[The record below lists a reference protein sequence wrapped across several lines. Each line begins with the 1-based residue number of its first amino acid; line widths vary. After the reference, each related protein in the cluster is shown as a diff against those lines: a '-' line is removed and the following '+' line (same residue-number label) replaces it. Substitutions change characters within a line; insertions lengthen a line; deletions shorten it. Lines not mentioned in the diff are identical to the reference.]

1 MKLSAPYKRI
11 IVEIICLL
19 YVLLFIYAA
28 VSKLLDFQNF
38 RVQLAQSPLLSA
50 YAQSIAPLVLAT
62 ELLIVLMLS
71 YKRTRIFGLYSAFF
85 LMTAFTM
92 YIHLILNYSDFIP
105 CSCGGILEKM
115 GWTEHLIF
123 NIFFIIL
130 GGIAIALSEESRQT
144 TKSKILLKCFG
155 SIAAAMLLV
164 TLLFLSSEHII
175 KKENNFTRRFLQHPV
190 EQDKVFDLKFD
201 SYYFAG
207 YSKDKIYL
215 GNYTAP
221 EIFTSIDTAYKTQKS
236 LKLVLDKP
244 GQKFRSALLQ
254 VREPYFY
261 IYDGS
266 VPVIF
271 RGHVGNSFAEKMSN
285 DNASFTQLQITSPDL
300 FAFRAQSKKT
310 KNNILGTFKA
320 NSDEVNIN
328 YSLLKK
334 QYDGVFDTDGKL
346 LYDRGSK
353 RLVYSYFYRNEF
365 LIMDSKLK
373 LLHTLHT
380 IDTVTKAQVKVTNLE
395 GGKHRLVA
403 PPLMV
408 NKNMEVYNNIL
419 FVESNLKGK
428 FESDKIWDNASVI
441 DIYSTN
447 EQSYL
452 GSFFIEH
459 RGKIRLSQMLLTD
472 KYLFIL
478 SGREM
483 LRYRLAQAITKH
495 FKKVEAEKP

>member
-1 MKLSAPYKRI
+1 MKVSVSFKNA
-11 IVEIICLL
+11 IVNIICLL
-19 YVLLFIYAA
+19 YILLFVYAA
-28 VSKLLDFQNF
+28 VSKFLDFQNF

-62 ELLIVLMLS
+62 ELFSVLLLS
-71 YKRTRIFGLYSAFF
+71 YKRTRVLGLYSSFF

-130 GGIAIALSEESRQT
+130 GGIAIVLSENSRQT
-144 TKSKILLKCFG
+144 TKSKILLRCFG
-155 SIAAAMLLV
+155 CIVAALLLV
-164 TLLFLSSEHII
+164 TLLFLSSEHMI

-190 EQDKVFDLKFD
+190 EQEKIFDLKFD

-221 EIFTSIDTAYKTQKS
+221 EVFTSLDTAYRVQKS
-236 LKLVLDKP
+236 IKLLLNVP
-244 GQKFRSALLQ
+244 GQRFRSALVQ

-266 VPVIF
+266 IPVIF
-271 RGHVGNSFAEKMSN
+271 RGFIGDSMAEKMSN
-285 DNASFTQLQITSPDL
+285 NDVYFTQLQVTTPEL
-300 FAFRAQSKKT
+300 FAFRTQSKRT
-310 KNNILGTFKA
+310 KSNILGTFNPGSNK
-320 NSDEVNIN
+320 VNLN
-328 YSLLKK
+328 YELLKK

-346 LYDRGSK
+346 LYDQKSH

-365 LIMDSKLK
+365 LVMDSSVK
-373 LLHTLHT
+373 LLRSLHT
-380 IDTVTKAQVKVTNLE
+380 IDTVTKAQVKVINLE
-395 GGKHRLVA
+395 GGRHKLTA

-408 NKNMEVYNNIL
+408 NKNMAVYNNIL
-419 FVESNLKGK
+419 LVESNLKGK

-441 DIYSTN
+441 DIYSIN

-459 RGKIRLSQMLLTD
+459 RGKIKLSQMLLTD

-495 FKKVEAEKP
+495 FKTVEAEKP